1 MVDYFNYINKEP
13 EHSIQRVED
22 FCKQNDLNSKEM
34 KEVHFLVLQL
44 QKITKEDLY
53 EPGHEQPESFDFLTS
68 FDFTHPTR
76 KEEEVLQQI
85 LISGLSENLC
95 RVAPIF
101 DSLGNEIVVKNSKT
115 KVSYECQESTGK
127 L

>member
-53 EPGHEQPESFDFLTS
+53 EPGQEQPESFDFLTS
-68 FDFTHPTR
+68 FDFKHPTR
-76 KEEEVLQQI
+76 KEEEVLQQV

-115 KVSYECQESTGK
+115 KFSYECQESTGK

>member
-44 QKITKEDLY
+44 QKITKADFY

-76 KEEEVLQQI
+76 KEEEVLQQV